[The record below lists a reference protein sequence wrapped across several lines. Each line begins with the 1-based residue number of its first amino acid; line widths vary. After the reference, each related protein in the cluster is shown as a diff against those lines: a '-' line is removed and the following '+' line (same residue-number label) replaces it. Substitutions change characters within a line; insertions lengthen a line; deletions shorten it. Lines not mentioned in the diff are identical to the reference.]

1 MLVSRTA
8 GNRSNPWP
16 GPWVQKSLEQLFEL
30 KLCNMHVIEEQL
42 NHFSPSSNLP
52 ISIQDVSKVFNV
64 CLTIHQQA
72 LRCVM
77 HTKFCQLTSLWV
89 NGFVVLNNLYKF
101 FKNITDQK
109 RSYLFIYFSFIFVTT
124 SVLYKYAY
132 SIHMKSWNKS
142 SCRFESW
149 FNSASVPS
157 VPISWQHRHAPVD
170 RQQLLV
176 WNLKSNWFINRL

>member
-30 KLCNMHVIEEQL
+30 KLCNMHVIEEQTIFHL
-42 NHFSPSSNLP
+42 HQILQF
-52 ISIQDVSKVFNV
+52 QSKMFRRSLMFV
-64 CLTIHQQA
+64 TIHQQA

-101 FKNITDQK
+101 QTALRI
-109 RSYLFIYFSFIFVTT
+109 RREVIYLFIL
-124 SVLYKYAY
+124 VLYL
-132 SIHMKSWNKS
+132 W
-142 SCRFESW
+142 
-149 FNSASVPS
+149 
-157 VPISWQHRHAPVD
+157 
-170 RQQLLV
+170 
-176 WNLKSNWFINRL
+176 